1 MHEQLLA
8 RDRRR
13 PSRQRERRTD
23 CDIRLGDVVKGGGG
37 HAEFPVVTMDVTDA
51 RDDSVDVVVGMD
63 GEQRKITVDV
73 GMVAVP
79 DDG

>member
-1 MHEQLLA
+1 
-8 RDRRR
+8 
-13 PSRQRERRTD
+13 
-23 CDIRLGDVVKGGGG
+23 VVKGGGG